1 MFLNHFNVLMLKIIF
16 KNKNKIILM
25 YFQVKSTL
33 KSKHNHYFKLAR
45 SELFLYVMMMI
56 AHPPYDGDSNFME
69 LANL

>member
-1 MFLNHFNVLMLKIIF
+1 MN
-16 KNKNKIILM
+16 
-25 YFQVKSTL
+25 FQMKSTL
-33 KSKHNHYFKLAR
+33 KNKHNHFFKLAR

>member
-1 MFLNHFNVLMLKIIF
+1 
-16 KNKNKIILM
+16 M

-33 KSKHNHYFKLAR
+33 KNKHNYSFKLAR